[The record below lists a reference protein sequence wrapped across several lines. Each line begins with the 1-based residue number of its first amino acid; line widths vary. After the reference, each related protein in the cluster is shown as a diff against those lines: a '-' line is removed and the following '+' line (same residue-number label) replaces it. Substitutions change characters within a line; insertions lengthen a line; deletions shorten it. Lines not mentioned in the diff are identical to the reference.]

1 MYLFPTIQMI
11 KEELSV
17 DESKSCQSLGISKS
31 EEELNEFDI
40 DDENNSNKNSEFIPQ
55 SDFLKE

>member
-1 MYLFPTIQMI
+1 MI

-17 DESKSCQSLGISKS
+17 DESKSTKSHVLSKS
-31 EEELNEFDI
+31 NDELNEFDI
-40 DDENNSNKNSEFIPQ
+40 DEENDSQESSEFIPQ

>member
-1 MYLFPTIQMI
+1 MI

-17 DESKSCQSLGISKS
+17 DESKSTKSHVLSKS
-31 EEELNEFDI
+31 IDELNEFDI
-40 DDENNSNKNSEFIPQ
+40 DEENDSQESSEFIPQ